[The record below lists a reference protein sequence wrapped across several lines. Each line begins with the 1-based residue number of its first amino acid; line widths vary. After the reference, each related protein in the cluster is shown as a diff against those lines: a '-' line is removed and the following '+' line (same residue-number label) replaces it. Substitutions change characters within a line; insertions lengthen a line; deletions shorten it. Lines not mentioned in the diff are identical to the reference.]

1 MDDKLTFFP
10 RGVLCAGTV
19 ADRGPDPFLLLYLG
33 VVGRERINSTKM
45 LAVTLPKDLREAE
58 TRVVV
63 SECGLVVDKVDVD
76 GLKKPP
82 VQAEWRRP
90 CRSSRS
96 APISKR
102 FGY

>member
-1 MDDKLTFFP
+1 
-10 RGVLCAGTV
+10 
-19 ADRGPDPFLLLYLG
+19 
-33 VVGRERINSTKM
+33 M

-82 VQAEWRRP
+82 VQAEWR
-90 CRSSRS
+90 
-96 APISKR
+96 
-102 FGY
+102 